1 MAYLHGQFK
10 DFADNTIEVQI
21 RSKNTEYVEY
31 EISDSD
37 LADIHFAEDPVEI
50 SCSIDDLFTHVIKK
64 SCTIN
69 LVTKI
74 YLGNSFFATN
84 EDSVSVKVYKNNNL
98 IFCGFVEPYTYSQ
111 GYAHVYDEFTLN
123 CIDYMS
129 VLQYKYLT
137 DNHTWAELVAMT
149 DIYSFNTY
157 LDWFG
162 FREIGNVFYD
172 MSKTKEGEYDWG
184 TFYSILEHAGISMNV
199 FLGDGEDKIMNY
211 EEMLNEILKYFNL
224 HMIQE
229 GEDFYIFD
237 WKTVENN
244 KQNPWTCILK
254 KKLYDDNMEEI
265 ENDTT
270 PVSNLVLSNKT
281 ITMTDYSSSDTN
293 LSMSEIY
300 NQIKAKCTLSSVET
314 AVTSP
319 TVEEDLLSYFT
330 VRELFMTEFN
340 SYVGNGC
347 TDRLKKMLRSNAA
360 TDCYSSDIG
369 NAKYTYTYASQG
381 GGGSWELDAD
391 NQWSIIDWYVQWCY
405 NPNWTLKWSNAIV
418 NDMGDLNGQT
428 HVNQQKVMKLLK
440 EHDSMPAIIRL
451 SKIKDPITDKG
462 TDRQH
467 ALLTSPETYL
477 VVSVNGQE
485 NDTEAG
491 AAAADA
497 RHEAAAGTD
506 GIMQWNNL
514 TAANYSPDSDDD
526 INFLILQGKLALSAK
541 IKVSG
546 YTGWDIHYSTSG
558 AGRGPQ
564 FALYKAAG
572 RSKEAADNISFGEVR
587 DKVYYFEDNHPGE
600 TTLNS
605 ETVKDYYTI
614 GNDSKF
620 YIANSQ
626 RDSLIAI
633 GDSQGYKQRLFW
645 KNTGAATA
653 KPVPDPYELYMY
665 PFEDYNNYHG
675 YNYDYTAEWNDQDE
689 YKKFPVLECQLK
701 IGDKYCVEIT
711 EGLLKQNP
719 KYQWLK
725 LEQCPYLKDEN
736 GNDTD
741 KRKTTFTIGFDPEI
755 GQPII
760 GKEYD
765 LCNTVEGKYSEKTG
779 TAIPIKKSDKLSG
792 ALEFKIIGVV
802 GTQWD
807 NITRRHPTLFRHTKW
822 YHNYV
827 NIMEHV
833 SAIWIKDFKIVS
845 DGTNDKSAIG
855 ASKNKDILYVSDEE
869 RKYIKTKDDIEF
881 KINTALSNEEAQ
893 ELDID
898 NTISTSYVTDLDT
911 SLNLVGVS
919 QYEDSSVFR
928 PEKLYVDQYYNYYNA
943 PKVILETD
951 IWDTSTGSY
960 NSLNTYQINGFG
972 KMMATDITRDL
983 RSNSVKVKMRQ
994 I

>member
-37 LADIHFAEDPVEI
+37 LADIHFAADPVEI
-50 SCSIDDLFTHVIKK
+50 SCSIDSLFTHVIKK

-157 LDWFG
+157 LDWMD
-162 FREIGNVFYD
+162 FREIGNIFYD
-172 MSKTKEGEYDWG
+172 MSKVKNENNTIS
-184 TFYSILEHAGISMNV
+184 SILEHAGISMNV
-199 FLGDGEDKIMNY
+199 FLGDGEDKIMNF

-237 WKTVENN
+237 WKTIENN
-244 KQNPWTCILK
+244 KENPWTCILK

-265 ENDTT
+265 ENETT
-270 PVSNLVLSNKT
+270 PTSNLVLSNKT
-281 ITMTDYSSSDTN
+281 ITMSDYSSSDTN

-340 SYVGNGC
+340 SYQGNGVA
-347 TDRLKKMLRSNAA
+347 DRLKKMLKSTAA
-360 TDCYSSDIG
+360 TDCYSTDIG
-369 NAKYTYTYASQG
+369 NAKYTYTYASPG
-381 GGGSWELDAD
+381 GGGSVERDAD
-391 NQWSIIDWYVQWCY
+391 NQWSIIDWYVHWCY

-428 HVNQQKVMKLLK
+428 HINQQKVMKLLRL
-440 EHDSMPAIIRL
+440 HDSMPALVRI
-451 SKIKDPITDKG
+451 SKVKDPITKKE

-467 ALLTSPETYL
+467 AILTSPETYL
-477 VVSVNGQE
+477 VISVNGQE

-491 AAAADA
+491 NDAANVRYATAS
-497 RHEAAAGTD
+497 GTD

-514 TAANYSPDSDDD
+514 VAANYSPESDDD
-526 INFLILQGKLALSAK
+526 INFLILQGKLSLSPK
-541 IKVSG
+541 IKVCG
-546 YTGWDIHYSTSG
+546 YNGWDLHYSTSA

-564 FALYKAAG
+564 YALYVNNTTTK
-572 RSKEAADNISFGEVR
+572 SNSDSVSFGELR
-587 DKVYYFEDNHPGE
+587 DKLYLFEELHPN
-600 TTLNS
+600 TTS
-605 ETVKDYYTI
+605 MDSDTVKDYFTL
-614 GNDSKF
+614 GNNGDQYF
-620 YIANSQ
+620 GNGDANYVYLS
-626 RDSLIAI
+626 
-633 GDSQGYKQRLFW
+633 DSQGYKTREFW
-645 KNTGAATA
+645 KNTGSATA
-653 KPVPDPYELYMY
+653 KPIADPYELYMY
-665 PFEDYNNYHG
+665 PFEDYDNYHA
-675 YNYDYTAEWNDQDE
+675 YNYNYTADWNDQDQ
-689 YKKFPVLECQLK
+689 YKKFPVIECQLK

-711 EGLLKQNP
+711 EGLLKENP
-719 KYQWLK
+719 KYQWMTLD
-725 LEQCPYLKDEN
+725 QCPYRKDGD
-736 GNDTD
+736 GNQLDT
-741 KRKTTFTIGFDPEI
+741 KKTTFTIGFDPEI

-765 LCNTVEGKYSEKTG
+765 LCNTVEGKYSDKTG
-779 TAIPIKKSDKLSG
+779 TAIPIKKSDRLSG
-792 ALEFKIIGVV
+792 ALEFKIIGIV

-807 NITRRHPTLFRHTKW
+807 NITKRDPDFWHHTKW

-827 NIMEHV
+827 NVMEHV
-833 SAIWIKDFKIVS
+833 SAIWIKDFKIEA

-855 ASKNKDILYVSDEE
+855 GTKNKDILYVSDEE
-869 RKYIKTKDDIEF
+869 RKYIKTKDDIDF

-893 ELDID
+893 QLDID

-919 QYEDSSVFR
+919 QYTDTSVNR

-951 IWDTSTGSY
+951 IWDTSTGTY
-960 NSLNTYQINGFG
+960 NSLNTYQISGFG

>member
-31 EISDSD
+31 EISDTD
-37 LADIHFAEDPVEI
+37 LADIHFAEEPVEI
-50 SCSIDDLFTHVIKK
+50 SCSIDNLFTHVIKK

-157 LDWFG
+157 LDWMG

-172 MSKTKEGEYDWG
+172 MSKVKNENNTIS
-184 TFYSILEHAGISMNV
+184 SILEHAGISMNV
-199 FLGDGEDKIMNY
+199 FLGDGEDKIMNF
-211 EEMLNEILKYFNL
+211 EEMLNEILKYLNL

-281 ITMTDYSSSDTN
+281 ISMNDYSSSDTN

-319 TVEEDLLSYFT
+319 TVEDDLLSYFT

-340 SYVGNGC
+340 SYQGNGVA
-347 TDRLKKMLRSNAA
+347 DRLKKMLKSTAA
-360 TDCYSSDIG
+360 TDCYSTDIG
-369 NAKYTYTYASQG
+369 NAKYTYTYASPG
-381 GGGSWELDAD
+381 GGGSVERDAD

-428 HVNQQKVMKLLK
+428 HINQQKVMKLLRL
-440 EHDSMPAIIRL
+440 HDSMPALVRI
-451 SKIKDPITDKG
+451 SKVKDPITKKE

-467 ALLTSPETYL
+467 AILTSPETYL
-477 VVSVNGQE
+477 VISVNGQE

-491 AAAADA
+491 NDAANA
-497 RHEAAAGTD
+497 RYATASGTD
-506 GIMQWNNL
+506 GIMQWNN
-514 TAANYSPDSDDD
+514 TVAANYSPDSDDD
-526 INFLILQGKLALSAK
+526 IKFLIIQGKLALSPK
-541 IKVSG
+541 IKVCG
-546 YTGWDIHYSTSG
+546 YNGWDIHYSTSA

-564 FALYKAAG
+564 YALYVNNNTTKPN
-572 RSKEAADNISFGEVR
+572 SDSVSFGELR
-587 DKVYYFEDNHPGE
+587 DKLYLFEELHPN
-600 TTLNS
+600 TTS
-605 ETVKDYYTI
+605 MDSDTVKDYFTL
-614 GNDSKF
+614 GNNGDQYF
-620 YIANSQ
+620 GNGDANYVYLS
-626 RDSLIAI
+626 
-633 GDSQGYKQRLFW
+633 DSQGYKTREFW
-645 KNTGAATA
+645 KNTGSATA
-653 KPVPDPYELYMY
+653 KPIPDPYELYMY
-665 PFEDYNNYHG
+665 PFEDYDNYHA
-675 YNYDYTAEWNDQDE
+675 YNYDYTADWDDNDV

-711 EGLLKQNP
+711 EGLQKENP
-719 KYQWLK
+719 RYEWLT
-725 LEQCPYLKDEN
+725 LDQCPYRKDGD
-736 GNDTD
+736 GNQLDT
-741 KRKTTFTIGFDPEI
+741 KKTTFTIGFDPEI

-765 LCNTVEGKYSEKTG
+765 LCNTVEGKYSKETG
-779 TAIPIKKSDKLSG
+779 TAIPIRKSDRLSG
-792 ALEFKIIGVV
+792 ALEFKIIGIV
-802 GTQWD
+802 GTQWN
-807 NITRRHPTLFRHTKW
+807 NITKRDPDFWHHTKW

-833 SAIWIKDFKIVS
+833 SAIWIKDFKIIP
-845 DGTNDKSAIG
+845 DGSNDKSAISG
-855 ASKNKDILYVSDEE
+855 TKNKDILYVSDEE
-869 RKYIKTKDDIEF
+869 RKYIKTKDDIDF

-893 ELDID
+893 QLDID

-919 QYEDSSVFR
+919 QYTDTSVNR

-960 NSLNTYQINGFG
+960 NSLNTYQISGFG

>member
-10 DFADNTIEVQI
+10 DFVNNTIEVQI

-31 EISDSD
+31 EISDTD
-37 LADIHFAEDPVEI
+37 LADIHFAADPVEI
-50 SCSIDDLFTHVIKK
+50 SCSIDSLFTHVIKK

-157 LDWFG
+157 LDWMD
-162 FREIGNVFYD
+162 FREIGNIFYD
-172 MSKTKEGEYDWG
+172 MSKVKNENNTIS
-184 TFYSILEHAGISMNV
+184 SILEHAGISMNV
-199 FLGDGEDKIMNY
+199 FLGDGEDKIMNF

-237 WKTVENN
+237 WKTIENN
-244 KQNPWTCILK
+244 KENPWTCILK

-265 ENDTT
+265 ENETT
-270 PVSNLVLSNKT
+270 PTSNLVLSNKT
-281 ITMTDYSSSDTN
+281 ITMSDYSSSDTN

-340 SYVGNGC
+340 SYQGNGVA
-347 TDRLKKMLRSNAA
+347 DRLKKMLKSTAA
-360 TDCYSSDIG
+360 TDCYSTDIG
-369 NAKYTYTYASQG
+369 NAKYTYTYASPG
-381 GGGSWELDAD
+381 GGGSVERDAD

-428 HVNQQKVMKLLK
+428 HINQQKVMKLLRL
-440 EHDSMPAIIRL
+440 HDSMPALVRI
-451 SKIKDPITDKG
+451 SKVKDPITKKE

-467 ALLTSPETYL
+467 AILTSPETYL
-477 VVSVNGQE
+477 VISVNGQE

-491 AAAADA
+491 NDAANVRYATAS
-497 RHEAAAGTD
+497 GTD

-514 TAANYSPDSDDD
+514 VAANYSPESDDD
-526 INFLILQGKLALSAK
+526 INFLILQGKLSLSPK
-541 IKVSG
+541 IKVCG
-546 YTGWDIHYSTSG
+546 YNGWDLHYSTSA

-564 FALYKAAG
+564 YALYVNNTTTK
-572 RSKEAADNISFGEVR
+572 SNSDSVSFGELR
-587 DKVYYFEDNHPGE
+587 DKLYLFEELHPN
-600 TTLNS
+600 TTS
-605 ETVKDYYTI
+605 MDSDTVKDYFTL
-614 GNDSKF
+614 GNNGDQYF
-620 YIANSQ
+620 GNGDANYVYLS
-626 RDSLIAI
+626 
-633 GDSQGYKQRLFW
+633 DSQGYKTREFW
-645 KNTGAATA
+645 KNTGSATA
-653 KPVPDPYELYMY
+653 KPIADPYELYMY
-665 PFEDYNNYHG
+665 PFEDYDNYHA
-675 YNYDYTAEWNDQDE
+675 YNYNYTADWNDQDQ
-689 YKKFPVLECQLK
+689 YKKFPVIECQLK

-711 EGLLKQNP
+711 EGLLKENP
-719 KYQWLK
+719 KYQWMTLD
-725 LEQCPYLKDEN
+725 QCPYRKDGD
-736 GNDTD
+736 GNQLDT
-741 KRKTTFTIGFDPEI
+741 KKTTFTIGFDPEI

-765 LCNTVEGKYSEKTG
+765 LCNTVEGKYSDKTG
-779 TAIPIKKSDKLSG
+779 TAIPIKKSDRLSG
-792 ALEFKIIGVV
+792 ALEFKIIGIV

-807 NITRRHPTLFRHTKW
+807 NITKRDPDFWHHTKW

-827 NIMEHV
+827 NVMEHV
-833 SAIWIKDFKIVS
+833 SAIWIKDFKIEA

-855 ASKNKDILYVSDEE
+855 GTKNKDILYVSDEE
-869 RKYIKTKDDIEF
+869 RKYIKTKDDIDF

-893 ELDID
+893 QLDID

-919 QYEDSSVFR
+919 QYTDTSVNR
-928 PEKLYVDQYYNYYNA
+928 PEKLYVDQYYNFYNA

-951 IWDTSTGSY
+951 IWDTSTGTY

>member
-21 RSKNTEYVEY
+21 RSKNTEYTEY
-31 EISDSD
+31 EISDTD
-37 LADIHFAEDPVEI
+37 LADIHFAEEPVEI
-50 SCSIDDLFTHVIKK
+50 SCSIDNLFTHVIKK

-157 LDWFG
+157 LDWMD
-162 FREIGNVFYD
+162 FREIGNIFYD
-172 MSKTKEGEYDWG
+172 MSKVKNENNTIS
-184 TFYSILEHAGISMNV
+184 SILEKAGISMNV
-199 FLGDGEDKIMNY
+199 FLGDGEDKIMNF
-211 EEMLNEILKYFNL
+211 EEMLNEILKYLNL

-265 ENDTT
+265 ENNTT
-270 PVSNLVLSNKT
+270 LTSNLVLLNKT
-281 ITMTDYSSSDTN
+281 ISMNDYSSSDTN

-300 NQIKAKCTLSSVET
+300 NQIKAKCTLSSVDT

-319 TVEEDLLSYFT
+319 TVEDDLLSYFT

-340 SYVGNGC
+340 SYKGNGDG
-347 TDRLKKMLRSNAA
+347 DRIKKMLRSNAA

-369 NAKYTYTYASQG
+369 NAKYTYTYASPG
-381 GGGSWELDAD
+381 GGGSWELDAN

-405 NPNWTLKWSNAIV
+405 NPNWTLKWSNAVV

-428 HVNQQKVMKLLK
+428 HINQQKIMKLLR
-440 EHDSMPAIIRL
+440 EHDSLPAIIRL
-451 SKIKDPITDKG
+451 SRIKDPITDKK

-477 VVSVNGQE
+477 VISVNGRE
-485 NDTEAG
+485 NDSEAG
-491 AAAADA
+491 AEAADT
-497 RHEAAAGTD
+497 RHEEAAGTD

-514 TAANYSPDSDDD
+514 TAANYSPESDDD
-526 INFLILQGKLALSAK
+526 INFLILQGKLALSPK
-541 IKVSG
+541 IKV
-546 YTGWDIHYSTSG
+546 TGWAGWNLNYSTSG

-564 FALYKAAG
+564 YALYRNDSTSCQSNDSVK
-572 RSKEAADNISFGEVR
+572 FGELR
-587 DKVYYFEDNHPGE
+587 DKVYCWDDNHA
-600 TTLNS
+600 NDS
-605 ETVKDYYTI
+605 MNNQNVSDYFTI
-614 GNDSKF
+614 GNNGKQYFMNGGADYVYLSDSE
-620 YIANSQ
+620 
-626 RDSLIAI
+626 
-633 GDSQGYKQRLFW
+633 GYKQRLFW

-653 KPVPDPYELYMY
+653 KPVADPYELYMY
-665 PFEDYNNYHG
+665 PFEDYDNYHG

-711 EGLLKQNP
+711 EGLLKENP
-719 KYQWLK
+719 KYEWLK
-725 LEQCPYLKDEN
+725 LEQCPYLKDED
-736 GNDTD
+736 GNQTD

-779 TAIPIKKSDKLSG
+779 TAIPIKKSDRLSG
-792 ALEFKIIGVV
+792 ALEFKIIGIV

-822 YHNYV
+822 YHDYV

-833 SAIWIKDFKIVS
+833 SAIWIKDFKIET
-845 DGTNDKSAIG
+845 DGTNDKSAIAG
-855 ASKNKDILYVSDEE
+855 TKNKDILYVSDEE
-869 RKYIKTKDDIEF
+869 RKYIKTKDDIDF

-893 ELDID
+893 QLDID
-898 NTISTSYVTDLDT
+898 NTVSTSYVTDLDT
-911 SLNLVGVS
+911 SLNLIGIS
-919 QYEDSSVFR
+919 QYTDTSVNR

-960 NSLNTYQINGFG
+960 NTLNTYQINGFG

-983 RSNSVKVKMRQ
+983 RNNSVKVKMRQ